1 MGAMAIRRDARPDRI
16 AAAVDTALGGGAGD
30 DVARI
35 AQTLSDQ
42 RRVNAAPLYE
52 RAFEMPVT
60 IRDARK
66 VQRFVTDPIGQDAL
80 QSGMRVLELEHLA
93 QGKLFD
99 PARYGVTR
107 SQDSG
112 KWIVDPDILDGR
124 KAPAFRLLDA
134 VKRGFDEIVEGFR
147 DQTSGRLNL
156 NQYGRAVNDVRAT
169 YRDALAGMNPAYRD
183 ALKAWSDPSQSL
195 DALRRGQQALRVNR
209 DTTASM
215 ASRVSDEDLP
225 FLQLG
230 AGRAIADMTSD
241 PSTAANAA
249 RRLVEDRQMQ
259 ARMGSVL
266 PEPMRRDFLTRALQ
280 READMAR
287 VDRAVS
293 PNAGSQTMPLQALSD
308 DMTGADSVLVKLLA
322 RSRSGGLSSG
332 LASGAL
338 DVYRASQGLRPA
350 TADSLAPLLFGQGP
364 EAIQEA
370 IRRAI
375 EQREADRVANAL
387 MQLRAQ
393 KAITGGVA
401 GGALLAN

>member
-16 AAAVDTALGGGAGD
+16 AAAVDTAMGGGAGD

-52 RAFEMPVT
+52 KAFERPVT

-80 QSGMRVLELEHLA
+80 QVGMRDLEIEYMT
-93 QGKLFD
+93 QGRLFD
-99 PARYGVTR
+99 PAKYGVTR
-107 SQDSG
+107 SQNSG
-112 KWIVDPDILDGR
+112 KWIIDPDILEGR
-124 KAPAFRLLDA
+124 QAPSFRLLDA
-134 VKRGFDEIVEGFR
+134 VKRGYDEIVESFR
-147 DQTSGRLNL
+147 DPTTGRMSFTR
-156 NQYGRAVNDVRAT
+156 RAKLVDDARAT
-169 YRDALAGMNPAYRD
+169 YRNALADMNPAYRD

-241 PSTAANAA
+241 PARAAGAA

-259 ARMGSVL
+259 ARLESVL
-266 PEPMRRDFLTRALQ
+266 PEPMRRDFLTRALR
-280 READMAR
+280 RETDMAR
-287 VDRAVS
+287 VDRLVD
-293 PNAGSQTMPLQALSD
+293 PGAGSQTMPLQALTD
-308 DMTGADSVLVKLLA
+308 DIGNEPMLVRMLSASRNGGVTSALA
-322 RSRSGGLSSG
+322 SGGL
-332 LASGAL
+332 AA
-338 DVYRASQGLRPA
+338 YRAGQGLKPA
-350 TADSLAPLLFGQGP
+350 AADALAPMLFGQGP
-364 EAIQEA
+364 EAIKAALDAVNKRKIADA
-370 IRRAI
+370 IAAELMSGRMQRAI
-375 EQREADRVANAL
+375 AGGVGGGSVVAN
-387 MQLRAQ
+387 
-393 KAITGGVA
+393 
-401 GGALLAN
+401 